1 MQRADGRN
9 PKELRRTT
17 IERTVMLHPEGSCR
31 IEMGDTVVLCS
42 ASVEQGVPPWRRDS
56 GEGWVTAEY
65 GMLPRS
71 TGERIQRGRV
81 GGRGMEIQRLIGRS
95 LRAVMDLKA
104 LGERTITVDC
114 DVLQADG
121 GTRCAA
127 VTGGF
132 VALVE
137 ALDWLRRKRNAF
149 TRLPLTD
156 LVAGVSVGVIEGD
169 ALLDLCYTEDSR
181 AGLDMNVI
189 ATGKGLLCEV
199 QGTAEAHPFPRTRY
213 DELLD
218 LAMTGVQQ
226 LTDAQRQVLGDL
238 V

>member
-1 MQRADGRN
+1 LERADGRN
-9 PKELRRTT
+9 ARELRRTT
-17 IERTVMLHPEGSCR
+17 IERTVMLHPECSGR
-31 IEMGDTVVLCS
+31 IATGDTGVLCS
-42 ASVEQGVPPWRRDS
+42 ASVEQGVPFWRRDS

-71 TGERIQRGRV
+71 TTERIQRGKI
-81 GGRGMEIQRLIGRS
+81 GGRGMEIQRLVGRS

-132 VALVE
+132 IALVE

-156 LVAGVSVGVIEGD
+156 LVAGVSVGIVEGE
-169 ALLDLCYTEDSR
+169 ALLDLCYAEDSR

-189 ATGKGLLCEV
+189 ATGKGLLVEV
-199 QGTAEAHPFPRTRY
+199 QGTAESHPFPRARY

-218 LAMTGVQQ
+218 LAMTGIAQ
-226 LTDAQRQVLGDL
+226 LTEAQRQVLGDL